1 MEILK
6 KIFIKSYN
14 NNKFKISAP
23 TWNKKFQLLD
33 RSYSI
38 SDIQYYF
45 KYVIKK
51 YETVTNNLPITIYVN
66 KVEIRVTFR
75 IKTGYYLKLL
85 TPFTSKN

>member
-75 IKTGYYLKLL
+75 IKTGYYLKFL